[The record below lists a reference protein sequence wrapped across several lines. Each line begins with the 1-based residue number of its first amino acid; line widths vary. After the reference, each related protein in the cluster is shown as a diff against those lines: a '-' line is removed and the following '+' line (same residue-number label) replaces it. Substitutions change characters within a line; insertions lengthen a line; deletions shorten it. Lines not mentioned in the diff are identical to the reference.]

1 VERVTDYGLS
11 LLARIG
17 IESFVALSAYVLL
30 LLGRISFGQQGFFV
44 IGAYAAGIATAV
56 HGAPLLGGLA
66 AGALA
71 GTVAGALFGAPM
83 ARAQGL
89 YFAAGSLA
97 FGELVRVALLVFEYR
112 AAVGPDLVGPAG
124 ADGFRGIRALFTS
137 GIHIGWYVL
146 GIHGLLA
153 LVLVATVF
161 TLRGRWGEAIR
172 MIGEDEAA
180 AATVGLPI
188 RRVAVATMAL
198 AGGLAGLGGAL
209 FAHYATY
216 VEPGHADVML
226 GVHSLA
232 YGLLGGLGT
241 PLGPILGVALD
252 IGVLESFRLLSG
264 YRMII
269 FGGLVMLFLIVRPR
283 GLLDEATVHRLGRL
297 ARRGGEGNAE
307 AGAGR

>member
-71 GTVAGALFGAPM
+71 GTVAGAFFGAPM

-112 AAVGPDLVGPAG
+112 ALVGADLVGPAG

-137 GIHIGWYVL
+137 GIDIAWYVL
-146 GIHGLLA
+146 GMYGLLA
-153 LVLVATVF
+153 VVLVATVLG
-161 TLRGRWGEAIR
+161 LRGRWGEAIR

-180 AATVGLPI
+180 AATVGVPI
-188 RRVAVATMAL
+188 RRVTVATVAL

-297 ARRGGEGNAE
+297 ARRGGERTADG
-307 AGAGR
+307 GVGR